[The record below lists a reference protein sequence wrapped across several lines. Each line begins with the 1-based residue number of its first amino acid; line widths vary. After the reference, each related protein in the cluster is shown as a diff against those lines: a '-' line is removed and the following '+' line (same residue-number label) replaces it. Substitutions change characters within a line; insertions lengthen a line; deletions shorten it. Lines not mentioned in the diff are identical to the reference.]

1 MRPATRDIQSSS
13 KRGLSQDF
21 LDASYEAWKS
31 SEVRMS
37 SISSSLNL
45 SVPARFFTSFCMLT
59 VIVYDRMRKP
69 PVDPLSLL
77 LEDDNP
83 IVQEWCDTIDQKPY
97 EDTWSKSGL
106 AIEVLFSLENVRGS
120 GIRAPNA
127 IRFQSGQ
134 PPLVFYL
141 QKSTESSPRRSRARN
156 YPHVG
161 TMLGVIP
168 T

>member
-1 MRPATRDIQSSS
+1 
-13 KRGLSQDF
+13 
-21 LDASYEAWKS
+21 
-31 SEVRMS
+31 
-37 SISSSLNL
+37 
-45 SVPARFFTSFCMLT
+45 MLT

-83 IVQEWCDTIDQKPY
+83 IVQEWFDTIDQKPY

-141 QKSTESSPRRSRARN
+141 QKSTEPSPRRSRARN
-156 YPHVG
+156 YHHVGAVLGVTPPDRRHVPQGYPHVG
-161 TMLGVIP
+161 AHILQA
-168 T
+168 

>member
-1 MRPATRDIQSSS
+1 
-13 KRGLSQDF
+13 
-21 LDASYEAWKS
+21 
-31 SEVRMS
+31 
-37 SISSSLNL
+37 
-45 SVPARFFTSFCMLT
+45 MLT

-83 IVQEWCDTIDQKPY
+83 IVQEWFDTIDQKPY

-127 IRFQSGQ
+127 IRFQAGQ

-156 YPHVG
+156 YRHVG
-161 TMLGVIP
+161 AAPPRPTGGMFHKVIP
-168 T
+168 TWGHIFFKLSPSTGGMFHKVIPT

>member
-1 MRPATRDIQSSS
+1 
-13 KRGLSQDF
+13 
-21 LDASYEAWKS
+21 
-31 SEVRMS
+31 
-37 SISSSLNL
+37 
-45 SVPARFFTSFCMLT
+45 MLT

-83 IVQEWCDTIDQKPY
+83 IVQEWFDTIDQKPY

-156 YPHVG
+156 YHHVG
-161 TMLGVIP
+161 AAPPGRQAACSTRLSPRGGTYSSSLAPRQAACSTRLSPRETAKVNRKHG
-168 T
+168 